1 MCRVGSRLAL
11 PLLHSHFDSLPLETE
26 PFPMHIGG
34 RKPYNNV
41 LLAPMAGVTDLPM
54 RELAIETG
62 AGLAVGEMLSADLS
76 LAQTHKTQLRQRHSD
91 SAGLRAI
98 QIVGYEPAQLAT
110 AARFNVALGAEMIDI
125 NMGCPAKK
133 VCRRAAGS
141 ALLADEQLVEQI
153 LNAVVDAVPVP
164 VTLKIRT
171 GTDHNHR
178 NGATIARIAE
188 QAGIQMLTVHG
199 RTRADRF
206 KGSAEYDTIATIVDA
221 VSIPVV
227 ANGDIDSADKARMV
241 LNQTGAAGVMIGRAA
256 QGQLWL
262 PGAIARALE
271 PLTGDRSTP
280 HIRGH
285 SPELLPSVAEQLTLH
300 TRHLSRLH
308 AFYGDF
314 LGTRISRK
322 HHAWFLASLVRQNV
336 IGAQIAL
343 GHRQQFNQ
351 LSNPATQDATLQRL
365 SDHLLG
371 IDGHMAA

>member
-1 MCRVGSRLAL
+1 
-11 PLLHSHFDSLPLETE
+11 
-26 PFPMHIGG
+26 MHIGG
-34 RKPYNNV
+34 LKPYNNV
-41 LLAPMAGVTDLPM
+41 FLAPMAGVTDLPM

-76 LAQTHKTQLRQRHSD
+76 LAQTHKTKLRQQHSD

-98 QIVGYEPAQLAT
+98 QIVGYEPAQLAN
-110 AARFNVALGAEMIDI
+110 AARLNVALGADMIDI

-141 ALLADEQLVEQI
+141 ALLADEQLVKQI
-153 LNAVVDAVPVP
+153 LNAVVNAVPVP

-171 GTDHNHR
+171 GTDREHR
-178 NGATIARIAE
+178 NGAAIARIAE
-188 QAGIQMLTVHG
+188 QSGVQMLTVHG

-206 KGSAEYDTIATIVDA
+206 KGAAEYDTIATIVDA
-221 VSIPVV
+221 VSIPVI
-227 ANGDIDSADKARMV
+227 ANGDIDSAGKARMV

-262 PGAIARALE
+262 PGVIARALE
-271 PLTGDRSTP
+271 HKTGDQSTP
-280 HIRGH
+280 GIKGH
-285 SPELLPSVAEQLTLH
+285 SPALTPSVAEQLTLH
-300 TRHLSRLH
+300 RRHLARLH

-322 HHAWFLASLVRQNV
+322 HHAWFLTSLVTQNV
-336 IGAQIAL
+336 IGPQIAL
-343 GHRQQFNQ
+343 EHRQQFNQ
-351 LSNPATQDATLQRL
+351 LGNSAIQDVALQRL
-365 SDHLLG
+365 SNHLLD

>member
-1 MCRVGSRLAL
+1 
-11 PLLHSHFDSLPLETE
+11 
-26 PFPMHIGG
+26 MHIGG
-34 RKPYNNV
+34 LKPYNNV
-41 LLAPMAGVTDLPM
+41 FLAPMAGVTDLPM

-76 LAQTHKTQLRQRHSD
+76 LAQTHKTQLRQQHSD

-110 AARFNVALGAEMIDI
+110 AAQFNVALGADMIDI

-171 GTDHNHR
+171 GTDHDHR
-178 NGATIARIAE
+178 NGAAIARIAE
-188 QAGIQMLTVHG
+188 QSGVQMLTVHG

-221 VSIPVV
+221 VSIPVI
-227 ANGDIDSADKARMV
+227 ANGDIDSTDKAKTV
-241 LNQTGAAGVMIGRAA
+241 LSHTGAAGIMIGRAA

-262 PGAIARALE
+262 PGTIARALE
-271 PLTGDRSTP
+271 HRIGDQSTP
-280 HIRGH
+280 HIKGH
-285 SPELLPSVAEQLTLH
+285 SPELTPSVAEQLALH
-300 TRHLSRLH
+300 IRHLTRLH

-322 HHAWFLASLVRQNV
+322 HHAWFLGSLVSQNV
-336 IGAQIAL
+336 LGQQVAL
-343 GHRQQFNQ
+343 AHRQQFNQ
-351 LSNPATQDATLQRL
+351 LPNTAAQAVALQCL
-365 SDHLLG
+365 SDDLLG
-371 IDGHMAA
+371 IGGHMAA

>member
-1 MCRVGSRLAL
+1 
-11 PLLHSHFDSLPLETE
+11 
-26 PFPMHIGG
+26 MHIGG
-34 RKPYNNV
+34 LKPYNNV
-41 LLAPMAGVTDLPM
+41 FLAPMAGVTDLPM

-76 LAQTHKTQLRQRHSD
+76 LAQTPKTQLRQQHSD

-98 QIVGYEPAQLAT
+98 QIVGYEPVQLAN
-110 AARFNVALGAEMIDI
+110 AARFNVALGADMIDI

-153 LNAVVDAVPVP
+153 LNAVVNAVTVP

-171 GTDHNHR
+171 GTDHDHR
-178 NGATIARIAE
+178 NGARIARIAE
-188 QAGIQMLTVHG
+188 QAGIQMLAVHG

-206 KGSAEYDTIATIVDA
+206 KGAAEYDTIATIVDA
-221 VSIPVV
+221 VSIPVI
-227 ANGDIDSADKARMV
+227 ANGDIDSTAKAKTV

-271 PLTGDRSTP
+271 QGTGEQSTP
-280 HIRGH
+280 HIKGH
-285 SPELLPSVAEQLTLH
+285 SRELTPSVADQLMLH
-300 TRHLSRLH
+300 HRHLARLH

-322 HHAWFLASLVRQNV
+322 HHAWFLASLVTQNV
-336 IGAQIAL
+336 IGPQTAL
-343 GHRQQFNQ
+343 GNRHQFNQ
-351 LSNPATQDATLQRL
+351 LPNRATQDAALQRL
-365 SDHLLG
+365 SDDLLG